1 MNDTDKIS
9 ARQVCIMLIPE
20 ILGVGFVVVPKLAIT
35 LAWRDGLTA
44 IAVATVIAALF
55 AGFVIFAVNGYAG
68 RDYFDACESA
78 FGKLTADI
86 LRCGFIIKTVIFMGF
101 CLRIFAHTVA
111 DTTEGSTSI
120 FAVMSAMALCALY
133 SSLKGREVR
142 GRLSEILLVPMLIV
156 LIIVFAC
163 GVKDGCVDEA
173 MPILGERGSDITKA
187 IFAVL
192 LWFYPVEYT
201 LLTLPY
207 IREKRN
213 IGRACG
219 ISVLVAGGIMAI
231 IFAVVIMRFGAAQM
245 HSLDYPVLEMMYS
258 VNLPSSFIERQE
270 GLMLGVWIVGVF
282 FVICAGIHHSG
293 MCAQELFKGTSRGLV
308 SAVCTVATVI
318 AGLIP
323 GSVQRAYNGMLDIVM
338 LAESIYF
345 IVVPVMLW
353 LALVIK
359 VGRKEK

>member
-1 MNDTDKIS
+1 MNDTDNIS
-9 ARQVCIMLIPE
+9 AKQTCIMLISE
-20 ILGVGFVVVPKLAIT
+20 ILGIGFVVVPKLAIT

-44 IAVATVIAALF
+44 IIAAAIIAALL
-55 AGFVIFAVNGYAG
+55 ARFAVFSVKGYG
-68 RDYFDACESA
+68 GKNYFDACEVA
-78 FGKLTADI
+78 FGRLTADI

-101 CLRIFAHTVA
+101 CLRVFAHTTA

-120 FAVMSAMALCALY
+120 FAVMSSITLCALY

-142 GRLSEILLVPMLIV
+142 GRLSEILLVPMLLV

-163 GVKDGCVDEA
+163 GVKDGNGDELL
-173 MPILGERGSDITKA
+173 PILNESGGDIAKA
-187 IFAVL
+187 AFSVL
-192 LWFYPVEYT
+192 LWFYPIEYT
-201 LLTLPY
+201 LLTMPY
-207 IREKRN
+207 IREKKK

-219 ISVLVAGGIMAI
+219 MSVLVAGGITAI

-282 FVICAGIHHSG
+282 FVIGAGIHHSG

-308 SAVCTVATVI
+308 SAVCAVTAVI
-318 AGLIP
+318 VGLIP
-323 GSVQRAYNGMLDIVM
+323 DSAQRAYNGMLDIVM

-353 LALVIK
+353 LALVIR
-359 VGRKEK
+359 VGRK